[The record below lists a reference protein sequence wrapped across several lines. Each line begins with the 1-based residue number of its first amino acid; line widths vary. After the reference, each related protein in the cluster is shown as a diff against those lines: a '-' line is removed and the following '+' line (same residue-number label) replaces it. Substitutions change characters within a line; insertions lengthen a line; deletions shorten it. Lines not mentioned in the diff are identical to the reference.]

1 MRISMKLRF
10 KCWKSQEFKP
20 CVFFAQ
26 GLPDPQQFVEVRYL
40 RELWSIKPLREIIEK
55 CHEKSW
61 SARDAEAKSMSI
73 LVVARSCWL
82 DWHLMA
88 NWILF
93 VFLCHRWSKAAF
105 SQRQSLMNSAI
116 VFCVCHVDAVTT
128 FSLGLI
134 YTERPPRACPW
145 FDCRWDSHEIRWFPD
160 LQGSHASGR
169 LCKAGK
175 QSRVE
180 SLFPNSQSEV
190 EVSGYRKDWKRATK
204 RGKYL

>member
-82 DWHLMA
+82 TFDGKLDFVC
-88 NWILF
+88 ILVSQVEQSSIF
-93 VFLCHRWSKAAF
+93 AEAEFNEQRHRFLCLSCWCSDHLFLGADLYR
-105 SQRQSLMNSAI
+105 
-116 VFCVCHVDAVTT
+116 TT
-128 FSLGLI
+128 PASMPLVWLPMGFTWDPLVS
-134 YTERPPRACPW
+134 RPSRFPRL
-145 FDCRWDSHEIRWFPD
+145 RKT
-160 LQGSHASGR
+160 L
-169 LCKAGK
+169 
-175 QSRVE
+175 QSREAKQGWE
-180 SLFPNSQSEV
+180 SLPKQPVRGGSFWIS
-190 EVSGYRKDWKRATK
+190 KRLEK
-204 RGKYL
+204 GHEKG